1 MVDKEWELEARRR
14 QGDPPPQV
22 SQHSSACHQVPSH
35 VVCSPSKRKMQHISN
50 LSIAVMYV
58 MYFLA
63 ALFGYLT
70 FYGMAGSVRVGSGAR
85 WGGKGWPMAT
95 VIIGTR

>member
-1 MVDKEWELEARRR
+1 
-14 QGDPPPQV
+14 
-22 SQHSSACHQVPSH
+22 
-35 VVCSPSKRKMQHISN
+35 MQRISN

-70 FYGMAGSVRVGSGAR
+70 FYGMAGQRQRPGWGA
-85 WGGKGWPMAT
+85 GGWPVAMAP
-95 VIIGTR
+95 RML

>member
-1 MVDKEWELEARRR
+1 
-14 QGDPPPQV
+14 
-22 SQHSSACHQVPSH
+22 
-35 VVCSPSKRKMQHISN
+35 MQHISN

-70 FYGMAGSVRVGSGAR
+70 FYGMAALQGRGRSQAGGPGAR
-85 WGGKGWPMAT
+85 HSPQCWGGPGLRAQAPAWAAC
-95 VIIGTR
+95 

>member
-1 MVDKEWELEARRR
+1 MVDKSGNSSQEGDRETLGHKQGPQHGSAR
-14 QGDPPPQV
+14 
-22 SQHSSACHQVPSH
+22 HQVPSLT
-35 VVCSPSKRKMQHISN
+35 VCSPSKRKMQHISN

-70 FYGMAGSVRVGSGAR
+70 FYGMAGPAGAGGIGSQAGR
-85 WGGKGWPMAT
+85 RGLVSGHSD
-95 VIIGTR
+95 

>member
-1 MVDKEWELEARRR
+1 
-14 QGDPPPQV
+14 
-22 SQHSSACHQVPSH
+22 
-35 VVCSPSKRKMQHISN
+35 MQHISN

-85 WGGKGWPMAT
+85 RGGKGWPMAT